1 MQVKVYYDNWVRR
14 WADPKKPWLY
24 KGEIIYDAEISE
36 EERKELH
43 IPKLLVEIKIPL
55 SALMENQS
63 IAQKLNLMTTI
74 YTGLEIFTRDW
85 ITHVNNIDIE
95 DIPQFLSKEEYQ
107 FMKQVKV
114 EFSPEVEA
122 LYSEWETNEETT
134 V

>member
-24 KGEIIYDAEISE
+24 KGEIIYDAEIFE

-114 EFSPEVEA
+114 EFPPEVEA
-122 LYSEWETNEETT
+122 LYSWWETNDQTP
-134 V
+134 

>member
-24 KGEIIYDAEISE
+24 KGELVYDVEITD